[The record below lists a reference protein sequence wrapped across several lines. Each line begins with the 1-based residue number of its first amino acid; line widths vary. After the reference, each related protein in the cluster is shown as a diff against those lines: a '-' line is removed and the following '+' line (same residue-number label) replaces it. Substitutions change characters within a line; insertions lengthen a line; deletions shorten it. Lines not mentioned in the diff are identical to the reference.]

1 MKKYSLAFCAT
12 LILASCGTS
21 DVMKNADNQTFTVSS
36 SQGLPTGGW
45 SAASSQASAKAVD
58 YCQSAGKKYIF
69 INEQRSGVPGFTLLT
84 STVNFSCAVDN
95 SSLLKEVKEDCNL
108 QMQSKEL
115 DPIRNKVELFRVS
128 SGSPPPFD
136 IASNK
141 SFPTAKERVAIAKWA
156 KIREDCVSRSDG
168 ISSSGNQGSN
178 PMNSVYLEKQRE
190 FGQQVSA
197 QVGALIVALYQM
209 KLSYGE
215 FATKRYEMAASI
227 ASAERDF
234 RAATIMQDRQLSQQ
248 DRDLQLKSQQV
259 ALQQQQN
266 NIIAWNAYM
275 QSVNARQPQ
284 TVRLQ
289 TDCNTTRIG
298 NMSSTECR

>member
-1 MKKYSLAFCAT
+1 
-12 LILASCGTS
+12 
-21 DVMKNADNQTFTVSS
+21 
-36 SQGLPTGGW
+36 
-45 SAASSQASAKAVD
+45 
-58 YCQSAGKKYIF
+58 
-69 INEQRSGVPGFTLLT
+69 
-84 STVNFSCAVDN
+84 
-95 SSLLKEVKEDCNL
+95 
-108 QMQSKEL
+108 MQSKEL
-115 DPIRNKVELFRVS
+115 DSIRNKVELLRVS

-141 SFPTAKERVAIAKWA
+141 NFPTAKERVAIAKWA
-156 KIREDCVSRSDG
+156 KIREGCVSRSDE
-168 ISSSGNQGSN
+168 ISSAGIQGAN

-190 FGQQVSA
+190 FGKQVSA

-234 RAATIMQDRQLSQQ
+234 RAAAIMQDRQLSQQ

-259 ALQQQQN
+259 VLQQQQN
-266 NIIAWNAYM
+266 NILAWNAYM

-284 TVRLQ
+284 TIRLQ